1 MANEI
6 KFAPSQSMPLIAL
19 SSFPRSGNT
28 WTRYMM
34 QIASQI
40 YTTSVYW
47 ETERTLLSSLA
58 LKGSFIDF
66 RTGRGILVK
75 SHLYDANHVR
85 DFEGAILLIRNPY
98 ESSISEFFRCQT
110 YLKVQSQEL
119 TRSLIQNKSVEW
131 LVSVKSS
138 FQKWHDLNLSW
149 IKNSKKLLIVYYE
162 ELALNP
168 EKELIRMLSFLGQ
181 PVNMER
187 IRCATQTYPLR
198 NRTHLDAVPFYP
210 PIVKNYVTSLNNTLI
225 DRQARPLPSYHE

>member
-1 MANEI
+1 ML
-6 KFAPSQSMPLIAL
+6 PLPVY
-19 SSFPRSGNT
+19 SPDSVVPHFHHQMFQHGPFT
-28 WTRYMM
+28 FYM
-34 QIASQI
+34 
-40 YTTSVYW
+40 YH
-47 ETERTLLSSLA
+47 TL
-58 LKGSFIDF
+58 FCWF
-66 RTGRGILVK
+66 VFT
-75 SHLYDANHVR
+75 
-85 DFEGAILLIRNPY
+85 
-98 ESSISEFFRCQT
+98 
-110 YLKVQSQEL
+110 
-119 TRSLIQNKSVEW
+119 VEW

-210 PIVKNYVTSLNNTLI
+210 PIVRNYVTSLNNTLI